1 MNEGTIPVLVGLKI
15 AQLREQPCRR
25 PRRRGG
31 IGEGLH
37 ERRKLVIA
45 SLCVTMAM
53 TMDAMNGDAL
63 AFVAKVLEK
72 RDVGRA
78 SRRDQALALGQ
89 RFRLVE

>member
-1 MNEGTIPVLVGLKI
+1 
-15 AQLREQPCRR
+15 
-25 PRRRGG
+25 
-31 IGEGLH
+31 
-37 ERRKLVIA
+37 
-45 SLCVTMAM
+45 MAM